1 MVLFLDLNGKNIVT
15 NRFIVDITK
24 EIWKKKK
31 ISHLQEF
38 IKNAK
43 KNAFEKI
50 DACELNIWKVAIHV
64 KVPREALRKRLKLFL
79 LMNII
84 NILVQFI
91 GEQPDTLLESLSR
104 FRTAFRTWA
113 SNESRDLTLKWHANV
128 AEKSI
133 ANVMNNGGMSTLQK
147 NQLQCYESHLSTPAK
162 RGRPPK
168 KDSKKS
174 DVDIAL

>member
-1 MVLFLDLNGKNIVT
+1 MALCLDLNGKNIVT
-15 NRFIVDITK
+15 NWFIVDITK
-24 EIWKKKK
+24 EVWKKKK
-31 ISHLQEF
+31 ISHQEF

-64 KVPREALRKRLKLFL
+64 KKVPREALRKRLKLFL

-84 NILVQFI
+84 NILVPFI

-128 AEKSI
+128 AEK
-133 ANVMNNGGMSTLQK
+133 
-147 NQLQCYESHLSTPAK
+147 
-162 RGRPPK
+162 
-168 KDSKKS
+168 
-174 DVDIAL
+174 